1 MKNLLITGSS
11 GYIGAEIRSKFESSS
26 WNIFTAGRS
35 QSSQFKIDL
44 NNPASILDVDLGLIQ
59 FDACIHVAAAHEVVC
74 AADPIM
80 SSNVNV
86 IGTEAVAQLCI
97 HHKIPRFIYI
107 STIHVFGDNIGFLTE
122 NTVPRPNNNY
132 GLSHYLAEEIVLM
145 HNRRGDFDG
154 SIVRLPNVIGAPN
167 DWVSFNRWSLA
178 PFDFCKQISE
188 NGSIVLKTH
197 GQQMRNWIDL
207 NEMGHLV
214 FKHIDENLIPKLH
227 LPGHAFSIVELA
239 RKISVEWQKVTGVK
253 VDVEMPAGNGELE
266 SCITFSSLHGVACTH
281 PDISSFVK
289 SAYLYLCSDHS

>member
-11 GYIGAEIRSKFESSS
+11 GYIGAEIRTKFEKSS

-59 FDACIHVAAAHEVVC
+59 FDVCIHVAAAHEVVC
-74 AADPIM
+74 ANDPIM
-80 SSNVNV
+80 GSNINI

-97 HHKIPRFIYI
+97 NHKIPRFIYI
-107 STIHVFGDNIGFLTE
+107 STIHVFGDNTGFLTE
-122 NTVPRPNNNY
+122 DTVPLPNNNY

-145 HNRRGDFDG
+145 HNRRDGFNG

-207 NEMGHLV
+207 NSIGPFI
-214 FKHIDENLIPKLH
+214 FKHVDSQRLPTLH
-227 LPGHAFSIVELA
+227 FPGCEFSILELA
-239 RKISVEWQKVTGVK
+239 QKIAMEWQTITDRK
-253 VDVEMPAGNGELE
+253 VDVKAPKNLTGLGPRK
-266 SCITFSSLHGVACTH
+266 TFSSIHEAECKY
-281 PDISSFVK
+281 PDISTFVQRNK
-289 SAYLYLCSDHS
+289 TYLSGEIQ